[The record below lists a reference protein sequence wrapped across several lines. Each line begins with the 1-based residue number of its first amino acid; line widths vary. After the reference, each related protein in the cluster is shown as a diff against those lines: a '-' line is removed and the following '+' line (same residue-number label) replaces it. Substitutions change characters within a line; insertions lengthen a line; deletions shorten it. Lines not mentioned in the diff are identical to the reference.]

1 MIAVFGETYDSLLGL
16 RKIMDGGVSRD
27 EPSLVLDLPIFK
39 GRIQGHEVICVTSG
53 TTNYLSLAS
62 ALLTIEKY
70 HPSEAFVLGETSA
83 LSPLLHLGDIVIGN
97 RIFIHGVNFHSQG
110 LPYGTIPGFQP
121 FIYSSID
128 LARTMES
135 LSSSMSDISLMRGD
149 IISGEKKIVD
159 QEEFVSLVLRRY
171 AGKNH
176 LCGYDC
182 NSGGVAIAC
191 EMKKI
196 PFLPLR
202 AVTYIPYEGEDGQ
215 LMERRMSLVGNAS
228 VATLLRAYLGI
239 RSEGND

>member
-1 MIAVFGETYDSLLGL
+1 MIAILGETYDSLLGL
-16 RKIMDGGVSRD
+16 RKSMDHGYSED

-39 GRIQGHEVICVTSG
+39 GHIQGREVVCVTSG

-62 ALLTIEKY
+62 ALSTIEKY
-70 HPSEAFVLGETSA
+70 HPSEMFVLGEASA

-97 RIFIHGVNFHSQG
+97 RVFIHGVNFHSQG
-110 LPYGTIPGFQP
+110 LAYGTIPGFQP
-121 FIYSSID
+121 FIYSSIE
-128 LARTMES
+128 LARTMEG
-135 LSSSMSDISLMRGD
+135 LSASMGDIALMRGD

-159 QEEFVSLVLRRY
+159 QEEFTSMILRRY

-182 NSGGVAIAC
+182 NSGGVALAC
-191 EMKKI
+191 QMRSI

-215 LMERRMSLVGNAS
+215 IKERRMSLVGNAS
-228 VATLLRAYLGI
+228 VATLLRAYLGL
-239 RSEGND
+239 RGD